1 MKQHILKHDSITICN
16 WPFSEN
22 DIQSIP
28 FECSEE
34 DYAAYQDGTLDFD
47 IVDGTII
54 TKPSTRK
61 ADREAAEAAAKQAAE
76 AAAAEA
82 KHNKIQLL
90 SKVTAGTATAEEIA
104 EFANLI

>member
-1 MKQHILKHDSITICN
+1 MKQHILKHDTVTICN

-34 DYAAYQDGTLDFD
+34 DLAAYNDGTLDFD
-47 IVDGTII
+47 IVDGAVI

-61 ADREAAEAAAKQAAE
+61 ADKEAAEAKAIKDAAD
-76 AAAAEA
+76 AAAAK
-82 KHNKIQLL
+82 KHDKIQLL

>member
-1 MKQHILKHDSITICN
+1 MKQHILKHDTITICN

-34 DYAAYQDGTLDFD
+34 DFAAYQDGTLDFD
-47 IVDGTII
+47 IVDGAVI

-61 ADREAAEAAAKQAAE
+61 ADKEAAELAAKQADE
-76 AAAAEA
+76 AAAAA
-82 KHNKIQLL
+82 KKYRKIELIG
-90 SKVTAGTATAEEIA
+90 KVTGGTATPAEQE
-104 EFANLI
+104 EFANLL